1 MTTRAVCLVVL
12 MAVCASA
19 TGYILSRRTDV
30 RASNNLAQSAA
41 ASNRLSREKVN
52 RNLLPNRL
60 RWALNE
66 LGNRLEQPGKERLI
80 VTGELQRRSGSVPV
94 QLILEFPG
102 QLRLV
107 VQDSST
113 YVVTFDGNEAKVL
126 GSLPDVRER
135 DLIESIVHDSVDH
148 FFTSQR
154 RGAAVNA
161 LGSRFL
167 SDDGTYRDIYELT
180 DSFNGNAG
188 RRVHTKTYHFNS
200 DTLMLEKV
208 RYLTDRGEASIQVE
222 TRFAD
227 WQTTEQQKLPT
238 RITRLENGDAVWTL
252 LVKSIALRSMS
263 DDGIFNLP

>member
-1 MTTRAVCLVVL
+1 MTTRAICVVALTVVCV
-12 MAVCASA
+12 SA
-19 TGYILSRRTDV
+19 AGYILSRRTDV
-30 RASNNLAQSAA
+30 RAFGNSAQNAG

-66 LGNRLEQPGKERLI
+66 LGNRLEQPGKERSI
-80 VTGELQRRSGSVPV
+80 ATGELQRRSGSVPV

-107 VQDSST
+107 VQDGST
-113 YVVTFDGNEAKVL
+113 YVVTFDGNEAKAL
-126 GSLPDVRER
+126 GSLPDVREH
-135 DLIESIVHDSVDH
+135 DLIESLVHDSVDH

-154 RGAAVNA
+154 RGAAITA

-180 DSFNGNAG
+180 DSINVSSG
-188 RRVHTKTYHFNS
+188 RRVQSKSYHFNS

-208 RYLTDRGEASIQVE
+208 RYVAERDEASIQVE

-252 LVKSIALRSMS
+252 LVKSVALRSMS
-263 DDGIFNLP
+263 DDGIFNQP